1 LTETVA
7 VALTQAAKTPSPVPL
22 TLNVTLPVTETPTP
36 TLTLEVAPIFGKIS
50 SNEGGGANLRQT
62 PNGKYLMTL
71 GNGTIV
77 EVYPEFRLV
86 NGVTWIR
93 IIVTRDSE
101 RIEGWLLESTVSYAT
116 PEPNF
121 EPTATPTF
129 GVTPAP

>member
-1 LTETVA
+1 
-7 VALTQAAKTPSPVPL
+7 
-22 TLNVTLPVTETPTP
+22 LNVTLPATDTLTA
-36 TLTLEVAPIFGKIS
+36 TLTLEATPIYGKIS

-77 EVYPEFRLV
+77 EVYSDFKLV

-93 IIVTRDSE
+93 IIVTRNNE

-121 EPTATPTF
+121 GPSSTP